1 VGTVGTVAQLGKM
14 LLFGG
19 LVLAGTG
26 LLLIVGE
33 RLGLGRLP
41 GDLEWKR
48 RNTTVYFPWV
58 TSLIVSVILT
68 VLLNVFLR
76 RK

>member
-1 VGTVGTVAQLGKM
+1 MSQFGKLLLLG
-14 LLFGG
+14 GI
-19 LVLAGTG
+19 VLACVG
-26 LLLIVGE
+26 LALIVGE

-41 GDLEWKR
+41 GDLVWKR
-48 RNTTVYFPWV
+48 KQTTVYFPWV
-58 TSLIVSVILT
+58 TSLVVSVILT

>member
-1 VGTVGTVAQLGKM
+1 MAQFGKL
-14 LLFGG
+14 LLFAG
-19 LVLAGTG
+19 LGVAALG
-26 LLLIVGE
+26 LLLMLGE
-33 RLGLGRLP
+33 RLGFGRLP
-41 GDLEWKR
+41 GDLVWKR

-58 TSLIVSVILT
+58 TSLLVSVILT

>member
-1 VGTVGTVAQLGKM
+1 MAQLGKM

-19 LVLAGTG
+19 LALAAVG
-26 LLLIVGE
+26 LALMLGD

-41 GDLEWKR
+41 GDLVWKR
-48 RNTTVYFPWV
+48 RDTTVYFPWV
-58 TSLIVSVILT
+58 TSLLVSVILT

>member
-1 VGTVGTVAQLGKM
+1 MAQLGKM

-19 LVLAGTG
+19 LVLAGVG
-26 LLLIVGE
+26 LLLILGE
-33 RLGLGRLP
+33 RLGFGRLP
-41 GDLEWKR
+41 GDLVWKR

>member
-1 VGTVGTVAQLGKM
+1 MAQLGKM

-19 LVLAGTG
+19 LALAAVG
-26 LLLIVGE
+26 LLLMFGE
-33 RLGLGRLP
+33 RFGLGRLP
-41 GDLEWKR
+41 GDLVWKR

-58 TSLIVSVILT
+58 TSLVVSVILT
-68 VLLNVFLR
+68 VLLNLFLR

>member
-1 VGTVGTVAQLGKM
+1 MAQLGKM
-14 LLFGG
+14 LLLGG
-19 LVLAGTG
+19 LVLAATG
-26 LLLIVGE
+26 IVLIVGE

-41 GDLEWKR
+41 GDLVWKR

>member
-1 VGTVGTVAQLGKM
+1 MAQLGKM

-19 LVLAGTG
+19 LVLAATG

-33 RLGLGRLP
+33 RFGLGRLP
-41 GDLEWKR
+41 GDLVWKR

>member
-1 VGTVGTVAQLGKM
+1 MVQLGKM
-14 LLFGG
+14 LLFAG

-33 RLGLGRLP
+33 RFGLGRLP
-41 GDLEWKR
+41 GDLVWKR
-48 RNTTVYFPWV
+48 RNTSVYFPWV

>member
-1 VGTVGTVAQLGKM
+1 MVQLGK
-14 LLFGG
+14 LLLLGG
-19 LVLAGTG
+19 LALAGVG
-26 LLLIVGE
+26 LLLMLGE

-41 GDLEWKR
+41 GDLVWKR
-48 RNTTVYFPWV
+48 RDTTVYFPWV
-58 TSLIVSVILT
+58 TSLVVSVILT

>member
-1 VGTVGTVAQLGKM
+1 MAQLGKM
-14 LLFGG
+14 LLLGG
-19 LVLAGTG
+19 LSLAGAG
-26 LLLIVGE
+26 LLLMLGE

-41 GDLEWKR
+41 GDLVWKR
-48 RNTTVYFPWV
+48 RDTTVYFPWV
-58 TSLIVSVILT
+58 TSLVLSVILT

>member
-1 VGTVGTVAQLGKM
+1 MAQLGK
-14 LLFGG
+14 LLLLGG
-19 LVLAGTG
+19 LALAGVG
-26 LLLIVGE
+26 LLLMLGE

-41 GDLEWKR
+41 GDLMWKR
-48 RNTTVYFPWV
+48 RDTTVYFPWV
-58 TSLIVSVILT
+58 TSLVVSVILT